1 MRQSLRTARRL
12 TSTLV
17 GLSMLGAGF
26 TPAAVA
32 QSDSASGRSM
42 YQASFNA
49 LDRVAREGYTID
61 NLDGVP
67 EYSTYLR
74 DGESQRVSV
83 NIPDTGDYILVIGS
97 DNDTNDLDAYFS
109 QIDASDVSYGPTAF
123 FDFSVT
129 RPGDFTYE
137 IDMLDC
143 ATPNCGVFAVLLRV
157 GN

>member
-1 MRQSLRTARRL
+1 
-12 TSTLV
+12 
-17 GLSMLGAGF
+17 
-26 TPAAVA
+26 
-32 QSDSASGRSM
+32 M